1 MILTPEDFHVYGTH
15 IVRLLKA
22 KNRANCSF
30 CDKSMKL
37 GQITKFTKGIIL
49 GYGATRNKHP
59 EQSTAHA
66 LKWPCME
73 TRLDIIN
80 DING

>member
-1 MILTPEDFHVYGTH
+1 MSMVEQGDSPA
-15 IVRLLKA
+15 A
-22 KNRANCSF
+22 KGQNCSF

-80 DING
+80 DLNG